1 MQRVVAVA
9 GLVLVGMVG
18 VAYADSPGGW
28 SQFDQ
33 MMKPQAQ
40 AKAASIQQVQQAQP
54 VYEFAVGQKRN
65 AALFP
70 AHANEGSNN

>member
-1 MQRVVAVA
+1 MQRVAAVA
-9 GLVLVGMVG
+9 GLALFSMAG

-40 AKAASIQQVQQAQP
+40 ATAAPVQQVQQAQP
-54 VYEFAVGQKRN
+54 VYEFAVGQKRRT
-65 AALFP
+65 ALFP
-70 AHANEGSNN
+70 AHPNEGAAN